1 MLPEFQRRSVIVTGG
16 ARRLGAVIGRHL
28 AAAGH
33 RVVIHHHSSEAE
45 AAALV
50 ETLLAD
56 GHSAATIEQ
65 DLAEP
70 DAAQSIIA
78 AARDAFRG
86 PVTGLVNSASLF
98 LHDYP
103 PIDDTVLLDRHM
115 AVNLA
120 APVLLASAMA
130 RQADLDDG
138 AIINVL
144 DQKIVNLN
152 PDFFSYT
159 CSKLALAGATEML
172 GQGFGGRIAVNAV
185 APGLTLP
192 SLDQTDAEF
201 EAVARINLLQRPV
214 APEQIARA
222 VDFLLTG
229 RGINGQIVYVDN
241 GQRLLPRDRDV
252 MFSTRQEAAHG

>member
-1 MLPEFQRRSVIVTGG
+1 MFPEFHRRSVIVTGG
-16 ARRLGAVIGRHL
+16 ARRLGAAIARHL
-28 AAAGH
+28 AVVGH

-45 AAALV
+45 ATALV
-50 ETLLAD
+50 ETLRAD
-56 GHSAATIEQ
+56 GHSVATIEQ

-70 DAAQSIIA
+70 EAASSIIA
-78 AARDAFRG
+78 AARDAFGG
-86 PVTGLVNSASLF
+86 PVTGIVNSASLF

-103 PIDDTVLLDRHM
+103 PLKDAVLLNRHM

-138 AIINVL
+138 AIVNIL

-152 PDFFSYT
+152 PDFFSYS
-159 CSKLALAGATEML
+159 CSKIALAGATEML
-172 GQGFGGRIAVNAV
+172 GQGLGARIAVNAV

-222 VDFLLTG
+222 VGFLLTAK
-229 RGINGQIVYVDN
+229 GIDGQIIYVDN
-241 GQRLLPRDRDV
+241 GQRLLPSTRDV